1 MKITNKIFAATLLLA
16 SFNNVLADGTW
27 QFGFEVG
34 SPWIECS
41 SGYTGSTADALG
53 CSAGSPASSIPRFNV
68 LPNRLQK
75 NNESLELAAS
85 TVKTSFETPSY
96 DGNGLDSNAFWTF
109 GNGETF
115 GYGQMMVSAMLQR
128 SRNNGF
134 PDLVLDIDPDELIN
148 EKAIT
153 AVMVPLL
160 ETDKEPQVLAG
171 IPLTTPE

>member
-1 MKITNKIFAATLLLA
+1 MKATNKIFAATLLLV
-16 SFNNVLADGTW
+16 SINNVLADGTW

-53 CSAGSPASSIPRFNV
+53 CPAGSPTLNMTGFNV
-68 LPNRLQK
+68 LPNRLHK
-75 NNESLELAAS
+75 HDESLKLAAN
-85 TVKTSFETPSY
+85 TTKTSSGTPSFE
-96 DGNGLDSNAFWTF
+96 GKVLDSSAFWTF

-128 SRNNGF
+128 SRNSQF
-134 PDLVLDIDPDELIN
+134 SDPVLDIVPDELSI

-153 AVMVPLL
+153 VVMVPQLA
-160 ETDKEPQVLAG
+160 TDKEP
-171 IPLTTPE
+171 